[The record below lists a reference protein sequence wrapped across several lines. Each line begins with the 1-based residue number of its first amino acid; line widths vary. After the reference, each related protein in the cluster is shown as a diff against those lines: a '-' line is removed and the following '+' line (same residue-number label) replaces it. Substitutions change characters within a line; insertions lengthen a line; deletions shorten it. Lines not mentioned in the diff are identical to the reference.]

1 MRDLRLAHAAGDEA
15 AYRCILYRRPDGKS
29 PAEVAAECVA
39 CDAGLP
45 AWAVWRDEQHRLQY
59 EADERAVDAA
69 EERNVWRFTRSDAM
83 CTYGDGCNYGNY
95 DDDFDDD
102 LYYDDDF

>member
-39 CDAGLP
+39 CDAALP

-83 CTYGDGCNYGNY
+83 LNVARRPSDPARPRSAVRTVPTR
-95 DDDFDDD
+95 
-102 LYYDDDF
+102 